1 MVLLRVGEEVLGDR
15 AVARLLDQARRRDPA
30 TEIVTLEAATYESHQ
45 LDQLTSPSLFG
56 EPRLVQVPALEQ
68 MTDALLADLLAYL
81 PRAEPDVVVLLRHN
95 GGQRGKKL
103 LDAVA
108 ASPYPVVTI
117 PAVKSAR
124 DKADLLVAEARRA
137 GRRIEPDA
145 VGALV
150 DAMGSDLRELL
161 GALSQLVADTDGPIT
176 AAAVHTYYA
185 GRFEATGFTVADAA
199 AAGNVAK
206 AVTALRHA
214 IATGTDPVPIVAALA
229 MKIRQLARVAASGG
243 RNLSPRDLGM
253 APWQAERARRELAG
267 WSDDA
272 LAYAIQAVAKADADV
287 KGGARD
293 QVHAVERAVLAICN
307 ARHGRI
313 PRAALA

>member
-15 AVARLLDQARRRDPA
+15 AVSRLLSQAREKDPA
-30 TEIVTLEAATYESHQ
+30 TEVTTVEAAAYQSRQ
-45 LDQLTSPSLFG
+45 LDQLVSPSLFG
-56 EPRLVQVPALEQ
+56 EPRVVLVPDLEQ
-68 MTDALLADLLAYL
+68 MSDALATDLLAYL
-81 PRAEPDVVVLLRHN
+81 PVADPDVVVLLRHN
-95 GGQRGKKL
+95 GGQRGRKVL
-103 LDAVA
+103 EAVE
-108 ASPYPVVTI
+108 ASPYPVVRI
-117 PAVKSAR
+117 EAVRSAR
-124 DKADLLVAEARRA
+124 DKADLVTAEARRA
-137 GRRIEPDA
+137 GRRIDAEA

-161 GALSQLVADTDGPIT
+161 AAVSQLVADTQGTIT
-176 AAAVHTYYA
+176 LEAVGTYYA

-214 IATGTDPVPIVAALA
+214 VATGTDPVPIVAALA
-229 MKIRQLARVAASGG
+229 LKVRQLARVAASGG
-243 RNLSPRDLGM
+243 RGLSPKDLGM
-253 APWQAERARRELAG
+253 APWQVERARRELSG

-272 LAYAIQAVAKADADV
+272 LAYAIEAVAKADADV

-307 ARHGRI
+307 ARHGRL
-313 PRAALA
+313 R